1 LEYLLAEVDHRDF
14 RDPRS
19 HVPSC
24 TDKGSLVSPGASEPL
39 DFSLAPGD
47 WMFHEKENRLIE
59 AGLLLAVPICDAITS
74 LIAVFCLAGI

>member
-39 DFSLAPGD
+39 DFMAPGD
-47 WMFHEKENRLIE
+47 WMFDEKENRLIE
-59 AGLLLAVPICDAITS
+59 AGLLLAVPIWVAITS
-74 LIAVFCLAGI
+74 LAAVFCFAGI